1 MTPESLRRIIAK
13 LNYRE
18 SCRESFRELGL
29 LTLPCLY
36 ILEVVTYCKSK
47 CDLVRGGD
55 VHQYGTRGRDN
66 FRTSQYRLT
75 LSQHLPQQVGV
86 RLINKLPESVKNSI
100 NQNQLKTRLKCLLV
114 SKAFYSVDEFM
125 TSRWEV

>member
-1 MTPESLRRIIAK
+1 MLTPALGRLVTCRISQNK
-13 LNYRE
+13 
-18 SCRESFRELGL
+18 G
-29 LTLPCLY
+29 
-36 ILEVVTYCKSK
+36 K
-47 CDLVRGGD
+47 DLSNLIGKINTNIEDVKGQ

-66 FRTSQYRLT
+66 FRTSQYRLM
-75 LSQHLPQQVGV
+75 LSQHLPQQIGV

-114 SKAFYSVDEFM
+114 SKTFYSVDEFM